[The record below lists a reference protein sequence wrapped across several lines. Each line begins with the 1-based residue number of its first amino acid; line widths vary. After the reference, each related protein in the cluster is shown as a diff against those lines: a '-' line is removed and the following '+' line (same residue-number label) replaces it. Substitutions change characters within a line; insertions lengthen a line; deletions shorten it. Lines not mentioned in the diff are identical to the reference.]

1 MSRPKSTLAWSA
13 ARDCL
18 PISKVATVAAEVR
31 AGLKIAFGV
40 PPLGGTGPEP
50 PKGGTPNLRLRISVG
65 FFRHARR
72 RRTSIV
78 TKKFRYERPP
88 LPPPSAVL
96 LRRTGSPPLQS
107 RRGRDRHRRGNSND
121 SPATKLRC
129 HRTGPKLG
137 GAALAPRFINEIA
150 ENLAISFR
158 VSGLVALDIPVRSR
172 LRCPGSEAGFAC
184 RSPSHKRKAGS
195 SPRAKGQRDRGCG
208 WKRDFSRRKAKIKK
222 RPSAFPCCK

>member
-31 AGLKIAFGV
+31 ACLKIAFGV

-78 TKKFRYERPP
+78 TKKFRCERPP

-96 LRRTGSPPLQS
+96 LRRTGSPPLQC

-121 SPATKLRC
+121 GPATKLRC
-129 HRTGPKLG
+129 HRTSPKLG
-137 GAALAPRFINEIA
+137 GAALARRFINEIA

-158 VSGLVALDIPVRSR
+158 VSGLVPLDIPVRSR
-172 LRCPGSEAGFAC
+172 LRCPGSEAGFA
-184 RSPSHKRKAGS
+184 
-195 SPRAKGQRDRGCG
+195 
-208 WKRDFSRRKAKIKK
+208 
-222 RPSAFPCCK
+222 